1 MLVQDAL
8 KVGGSGPE
16 TELLN
21 IWQTGPDPPTG
32 VKCTKM
38 VSIVF
43 VVQFWRIL
51 KSTVVPS

>member
-32 VKCTKM
+32 VNCTKM

-43 VVQFWRIL
+43 VVQF
-51 KSTVVPS
+51 